1 MSSSSMTLSTD
12 DSAAVAAGLAERDPR
27 IEVRG
32 HEANRGHIATYNE
45 GLLGWA
51 DGDYTVLLSADDL
64 VTPGAFARAGRAMTG
79 DRPSVGLVYGRS
91 EYFLTND
98 ELPPIGRHQLGVKVW
113 AGRQWL
119 ERRCRSGVSV
129 ISSPEVVVRS
139 TVQRRVGGYRPDLP
153 HVGDL
158 EMWLRIAA
166 VSDIVYVRG
175 IAQAY
180 YRRHPNSMLRTQ
192 YNTALADLRQRKAAY
207 DSFFAEYGTTLS
219 GVDDLQRRADLGH
232 SPTTPSSKPAE
243 PWSTTA

>member
-1 MSSSSMTLSTD
+1 MRRFDVVVPCYNYAHYLPGCIDSLLSQEGVEVRVLIIDDASTD
-12 DSAAVAAGLAERDPR
+12 DSAVVAAGLAERDPR

-64 VTPGAFARAGRAMTG
+64 VTPGAFARADRVMT

-139 TVQRRVGGYRPDLP
+139 TVQQQVGGYRPDLP
-153 HVGDL
+153 ARGDL
-158 EMWLRIAA
+158 EMWLRTCSA
-166 VSDIVYVRG
+166 
-175 IAQAY
+175 
-180 YRRHPNSMLRTQ
+180 
-192 YNTALADLRQRKAAY
+192 
-207 DSFFAEYGTTLS
+207 
-219 GVDDLQRRADLGH
+219 
-232 SPTTPSSKPAE
+232 
-243 PWSTTA
+243 WSA